1 MREICAKLPKTKSGQ
16 PAFEI
21 GETVVRL
28 PYYKP
33 LLFMRD
39 QFVGRAMVGNVE
51 CETAPQS
58 VTSISDESNDGPDSM
73 MVASESTLERSWE
86 GSTPAAEADANPVT
100 RKNTPRRKRQTL
112 DEEFLAIEKEKMINF
127 KKAIETQEMKDEWD
141 LFSSSMCCDL
151 RKLKDPLIIM
161 RVKANINKCVNDAVL
176 DQLSLDARN
185 SSFSVEHQTRGGTSY
200 FTENQSSGSYQG
212 SSTNRS
218 TPSQISDDADFYHY
232 QTQYHQI

>member
-1 MREICAKLPKTKSGQ
+1 MREICAKLPKTRSGQ
-16 PAFEI
+16 PAFET
-21 GETVVRL
+21 GETVVRW

-39 QFVGRAMVGNVE
+39 QFLGRAMIGNVE

-58 VTSISDESNDGPDSM
+58 VASISEESNDGPESM
-73 MVASESTLERSWE
+73 MVASESTLE
-86 GSTPAAEADANPVT
+86 GSTTAEADANPVT
-100 RKNTPRRKRQTL
+100 RKNTPRRKRQRL

-176 DQLSLDARN
+176 DQFSFIDERN
-185 SSFSVEHQTRGGTSY
+185 SSFSVEHQTHGGTSY
-200 FTENQSSGSYQG
+200 FTENQSSVSNQG

-218 TPSQISDDADFYHY
+218 TPSQISDDVDFYHY